1 MFTFL
6 IEKIGMHIALQTKTP
21 ELTLSKQR
29 FDKNVVWETQLVVM
43 TNNTRFLLCFW
54 VLNKR
59 KTGSK
64 SNISYYR
71 IPFSTD
77 PESLSLR
84 KRWIA
89 AIRRENWT
97 DDQIDN
103 SRICSKHFISGK
115 SKKTLMDSRSLVFL
129 FVSVAFK
136 ILLLRQAIKRQRF
149 SGLCPIGIFLYSKY
163 CRKEKK
169 FSWLIWKAD

>member
-43 TNNTRFLLCFW
+43 TNNARFLLCFW

-59 KTGSK
+59 KTGSE
-64 SNISYYR
+64 SNISYYT
-71 IPFSTD
+71 IPFGTD
-77 PESLSLR
+77 PESLSQKKVDSSNQEYAASISSVISQR
-84 KRWIA
+84 KLWWIV
-89 AIRRENWT
+89 
-97 DDQIDN
+97 
-103 SRICSKHFISGK
+103 
-115 SKKTLMDSRSLVFL
+115 RSLVFL

-149 SGLCPIGIFLYSKY
+149 SRLCPIGIFLYSKY
-163 CRKEKK
+163 WRKEKK

>member
-43 TNNTRFLLCFW
+43 TNNARFLLCFW

-59 KTGSK
+59 KTGSE

-71 IPFSTD
+71 IPFGTD
-77 PESLSLR
+77 PESLSQKKVGSSNQEYAASISSVISQR
-84 KRWIA
+84 KLWWIV
-89 AIRRENWT
+89 
-97 DDQIDN
+97 
-103 SRICSKHFISGK
+103 
-115 SKKTLMDSRSLVFL
+115 RSLVFL
-129 FVSVAFK
+129 FFSVAFK

-149 SGLCPIGIFLYSKY
+149 SRLCAIGIFLYSKY
-163 CRKEKK
+163 WRKEKK

>member
-43 TNNTRFLLCFW
+43 TNNARFLLCFW

-59 KTGSK
+59 KTGSE

-71 IPFSTD
+71 IPFGTD
-77 PESLSLR
+77 PESLSQKKVDSSNQEYAASISSVISQR
-84 KRWIA
+84 KLWWIV
-89 AIRRENWT
+89 
-97 DDQIDN
+97 
-103 SRICSKHFISGK
+103 
-115 SKKTLMDSRSLVFL
+115 RSLVFL

-149 SGLCPIGIFLYSKY
+149 SRLCPIGIFLYSKY
-163 CRKEKK
+163 WRKEKK